1 MEEKIKS
8 LKLTATRLALFE
20 RKLGIPLT
28 RLTDRDL
35 GFDAMVKLLQAAGM
49 TDEEIDAACEKMGV
63 EKFTEAAMEVLLNS
77 GLFSQAK
84 QARAKA
90 AAAEAKA
97 KAEKK

>member
-20 RKLGIPLT
+20 RKLGVPLT

-35 GFDAMVKLLQAAGM
+35 GFDAMVKLLEAAGL
-49 TDEEIDAACEKMGV
+49 TDDEIDAACDELGL
-63 EKFTEAAMEVLLNS
+63 EKFTEASMEVLMNS

-84 QARAKA
+84 QAREKA
-90 AAAEAKA
+90 EAEAKA
-97 KAEKK
+97 KSK

>member
-20 RKLGIPLT
+20 RKLGVPLT

-35 GFDAMVKLLQAAGM
+35 GFDAMVKLLEAAGI
-49 TDEEIDAACEKMGV
+49 TDDEIDAACEELGL
-63 EKFTEAAMEVLLNS
+63 EKFTEASMEVLMNS

-84 QARAKA
+84 QAREK

-97 KAEKK
+97 KNK

>member
-1 MEEKIKS
+1 MEDKIKT

-20 RKLGIPLT
+20 RKLGVPLT

-35 GFDAMVKLLQAAGM
+35 GFDAMVKLLEAAGL
-49 TDEEIDAACEKMGV
+49 TDDEIDAACEELGL
-63 EKFTEAAMEVLLNS
+63 EKFTEAAMEVLMNS

-84 QARAKA
+84 RAREK

-97 KAEKK
+97 KSKDK

>member
-20 RKLGIPLT
+20 RKLGVPLT

-35 GFDAMVKLLQAAGM
+35 GFDAMVKLLEAAGL
-49 TDEEIDAACEKMGV
+49 TDNEIDAACDELGL
-63 EKFTEAAMEVLLNS
+63 EKFTEASMEVLMNS

-84 QARAKA
+84 QAREK

-97 KAEKK
+97 KNK

>member
-20 RKLGIPLT
+20 RKLGVPLT

-35 GFDAMVKLLQAAGM
+35 GFDAMVKLLEAAGL
-49 TDEEIDAACEKMGV
+49 TDDEIDAACDELGL
-63 EKFTEAAMEVLLNS
+63 EKFTEASMEVLMNS

-84 QARAKA
+84 QAREK

-97 KAEKK
+97 KNK

>member
-20 RKLGIPLT
+20 RKLGVPLT

-35 GFDAMVKLLQAAGM
+35 GFDAMVKLLEAAGL
-49 TDEEIDAACEKMGV
+49 TDDEIDAACDELGL
-63 EKFTEAAMEVLLNS
+63 EKFTEASTEVLMNS

-84 QARAKA
+84 QAREK

-97 KAEKK
+97 KSK

>member
-20 RKLGIPLT
+20 RKLGVPLT

-35 GFDAMVKLLQAAGM
+35 GFDAMVKLLEAAGL
-49 TDEEIDAACEKMGV
+49 TDVEIDAACDELGL
-63 EKFTEAAMEVLLNS
+63 EKFTEASMEVLMNS

-84 QARAKA
+84 QAREK
-90 AAAEAKA
+90 AAAEAKS
-97 KAEKK
+97 K

>member
-20 RKLGIPLT
+20 RKLGVPLT

-35 GFDAMVKLLQAAGM
+35 GVDAMVKVLEAAGL
-49 TDEEIDAACEKMGV
+49 TDDEIDAACDELGL
-63 EKFTEAAMEVLLNS
+63 EKFTEASMEVLMNS

-84 QARAKA
+84 QAREK

-97 KAEKK
+97 KSE

>member
-20 RKLGIPLT
+20 RKSGVPLA

-35 GFDAMVKLLQAAGM
+35 GFDAMVKLLEAAGL
-49 TDEEIDAACEKMGV
+49 TDDEIDAACEELGL
-63 EKFTEAAMEVLLNS
+63 EKFTEASMEVLMNS

-84 QARAKA
+84 QAREK
-90 AAAEAKA
+90 AAAEAKS
-97 KAEKK
+97 K

>member
-20 RKLGIPLT
+20 RKLGVPLT

-35 GFDAMVKLLQAAGM
+35 GFDAMVKLLEAAGL
-49 TDEEIDAACEKMGV
+49 TDDEIDTACDELGL
-63 EKFTEAAMEVLLNS
+63 EKFTEASMEVLMNS

-84 QARAKA
+84 QAREKA
-90 AAAEAKA
+90 EAEAKA
-97 KAEKK
+97 KSK

>member
-20 RKLGIPLT
+20 RKLGVPLT

-35 GFDAMVKLLQAAGM
+35 GFDAMVKLLEAAGL
-49 TDEEIDAACEKMGV
+49 TDDEIDAACDELGL
-63 EKFTEAAMEVLLNS
+63 EKFTEASMEVLMNS
-77 GLFSQAK
+77 RLFSQAK
-84 QARAKA
+84 QAREK

-97 KAEKK
+97 KSE

>member
-20 RKLGIPLT
+20 RKLGVPLT

-35 GFDAMVKLLQAAGM
+35 GFDAMVKLLEAAGL
-49 TDEEIDAACEKMGV
+49 TDDEIDAACEELGL
-63 EKFTEAAMEVLLNS
+63 EKFTEASMEVLMNS

-84 QARAKA
+84 QAWEK
-90 AAAEAKA
+90 AAAEAKS
-97 KAEKK
+97 K

>member
-20 RKLGIPLT
+20 RKLGVPLT

-35 GFDAMVKLLQAAGM
+35 GFDAMVKLLEAAGL
-49 TDEEIDAACEKMGV
+49 TDDEIDAACDEHGL
-63 EKFTEAAMEVLLNS
+63 EKFTEASREVLMNS

-84 QARAKA
+84 QAREK

-97 KAEKK
+97 KSE